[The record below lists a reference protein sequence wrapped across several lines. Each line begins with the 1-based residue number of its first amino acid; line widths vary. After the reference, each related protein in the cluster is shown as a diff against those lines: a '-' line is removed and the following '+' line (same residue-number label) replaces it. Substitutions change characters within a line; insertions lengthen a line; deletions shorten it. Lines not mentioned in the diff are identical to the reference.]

1 MALLTN
7 TVNLLHLEG
16 LYTEHDDYIK
26 QKPRTLEHP
35 THHETRPPTPK
46 TNSTILLH
54 AAFEVLEQSIQASHE
69 T

>member
-16 LYTEHDDYIK
+16 LYAEHDDYIK
-26 QKPRTLEHP
+26 QKTQTLEHP
-35 THHETRPPTPK
+35 THHETPPPK

-54 AAFEVLEQSIQASHE
+54 AAFEILEQSIQVSHE
-69 T
+69 A